1 MIQETCVAISDLE
14 GRAEV
19 ERDVRYARRR
29 RIRALDRLIDEF
41 ELLNLADEVDV
52 PGELRLRATR
62 VIAGAAHPLVNRP
75 VHEIPIGEWMDAL
88 YDLQDTLMLPGED
101 GLD

>member
-1 MIQETCVAISDLE
+1 VIQETCVAISHLE

-19 ERDVRYARRR
+19 ERDVRHARRR
-29 RIRALDRLIDEF
+29 QIRALDRLIDEF

-62 VIAGAAHPLVNRP
+62 VIARAAHPLVNRP
-75 VHEIPIGEWMDAL
+75 VHEIPIAEWMDAL
-88 YDLQDTLMLPGED
+88 YELQDTLMLPGED